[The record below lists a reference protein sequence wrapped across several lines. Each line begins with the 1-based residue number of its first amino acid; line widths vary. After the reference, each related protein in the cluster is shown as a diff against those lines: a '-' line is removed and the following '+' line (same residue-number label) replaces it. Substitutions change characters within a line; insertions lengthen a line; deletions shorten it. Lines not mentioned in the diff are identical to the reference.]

1 MLTTLTITLFNPHVY
16 LDRLVMIGGIART
29 LGREEKYWPL
39 LGSIVALFVWF
50 LNWEMLRKNSFRF
63 LKIVKYG

>member
-29 LGREEKYWPL
+29 LG
-39 LGSIVALFVWF
+39 
-50 LNWEMLRKNSFRF
+50 
-63 LKIVKYG
+63 